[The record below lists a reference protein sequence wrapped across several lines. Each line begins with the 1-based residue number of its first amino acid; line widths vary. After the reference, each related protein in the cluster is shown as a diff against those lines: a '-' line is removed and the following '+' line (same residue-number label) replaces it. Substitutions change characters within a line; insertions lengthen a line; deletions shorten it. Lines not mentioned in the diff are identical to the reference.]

1 MIFLINCSN
10 LKAGGGLQVADSVC
24 GQLDRFSREHRFV
37 VVLSR
42 FLDKTAERIKNYDN
56 VEVLRYDLPQSF
68 RSVVLGRDKFL
79 DGFVEERKVDAVLT
93 VFGPSLWRPRLP
105 HLCGFARAQL
115 LLTDDVKVKGYR
127 LTVREVKGY
136 RLPVREVKGYRLTVK
151 ERIVH
156 RVWAWGFR
164 RSSRVFYTENAY
176 ISAMLPRLIKGA
188 EVYTVSNYYNQ
199 VFDQPERWQRNVK
212 LPEFEGTTLLSVSS
226 AAAHKNLGIMV
237 PAAEW
242 LEREHPDFNFRFV
255 LTCKEAPFELPERLK
270 KHFVFIGR
278 VDVSECPNLYE
289 QADIMFMPTLM
300 ECFTATYPEAMRMQV
315 PIVTTDLEFAH
326 GLCGDAACYYSAVDA
341 RAAAQAIY
349 KVATDE
355 AYRSRL
361 TANGKEQLKSYD
373 SYEQRAEKLVE
384 ILASLVKN

>member
-1 MIFLINCSN
+1 MAIFLINASN
-10 LKAGGGLQVADSVC
+10 LKSGGGLQMADSVC
-24 GQLDRFSREHRFV
+24 GLLCRFKNHRFV

-42 FLDKTAERIKNYDN
+42 YLEKTGERIKDYDN
-56 VEVLRYDLPQSF
+56 VEELRYDLPHSF
-68 RSVVLGRDKFL
+68 RTVVLGRDKFL
-79 DGFVEERKVDAVLT
+79 DGLVEERKVDAVLT
-93 VFGPSLWRPRLP
+93 VFGPSLWRPRVP

-115 LLTDDVKVKGYR
+115 LLKDSPYFDSHFRVNDSWLKK
-127 LTVREVKGY
+127 L
-136 RLPVREVKGYRLTVK
+136 K

-176 ISAMLPRLIKGA
+176 ISAMLPRLVKGA

-255 LTCKEAPFELPERLK
+255 LTCKEAPFELPERLE

-300 ECFTATYPEAMRMQV
+300 ECFTATYPEAMRMEV

-373 SYEQRAEKLVE
+373 SYEQRAEKLIN

>member
-1 MIFLINCSN
+1 MAVFLINASN
-10 LKAGGGLQVADSVC
+10 LKSGGGLQMADSVC

-42 FLDKTAERIKNYDN
+42 FLDKTAERIKDYDN
-56 VEVLRYDLPQSF
+56 VEVLRYDLPHSF
-68 RSVVLGRDKFL
+68 RTVVLGRDKFL
-79 DGFVEERKVDAVLT
+79 DGLVKERKADAVLT
-93 VFGPSLWRPRLP
+93 VFGPSLWRPRVP

-115 LLTDDVKVKGYR
+115 LLTVKGYR
-127 LTVREVKGY
+127 LTF
-136 RLPVREVKGYRLTVK
+136 K

-156 RVWAWGFR
+156 WVWAWGFR

-300 ECFTATYPEAMRMQV
+300 ECFTATYPEAMRMEV

-349 KVATDE
+349 KVATDA

-373 SYEQRAEKLVE
+373 SYEQRAEKLIN
-384 ILASLVKN
+384 ILEKLTVTG

>member
-1 MIFLINCSN
+1 MASFLFNATN
-10 LKAGGGLQVADSVC
+10 MKTGGGLQVADSVC
-24 GQLDRFSREHRFV
+24 GELCRFTEHRFI
-37 VVLSR
+37 VVLSQY
-42 FLDKTAERIKNYDN
+42 LAKTGERIKNYAN
-56 VEVLRYDLPQSF
+56 VEVLHYDMPQTFST
-68 RSVVLGRDKFL
+68 VVLGRDPYL
-79 DGFVEERKVDAVLT
+79 DGLVRKKKVDAVLT
-93 VFGPSLWRPRLP
+93 VFGPSLWRPRVP

-115 LLTDDVKVKGYR
+115 LLTDSPYYDSHFRADESWFKR
-127 LTVREVKGY
+127 L
-136 RLPVREVKGYRLTVK
+136 K
-151 ERIVH
+151 ERLVH

-188 EVYTVSNYYNQ
+188 KVYTVTNYYNQ
-199 VFDQPERWQRNVK
+199 VFDRPEQWQRNVK
-212 LPEFEGTTLLSVSS
+212 LPEFKGTTLLTVSS
-226 AAAHKNLGIMV
+226 PAAYKNLGIMV
-237 PAAEW
+237 PVAEC

-255 LTCKEAPFELPERLK
+255 LTCKEAPFSLPEHLAR
-270 KHFVFIGR
+270 HFEFVGK

-300 ECFTATYPEAMRMQV
+300 ECFTATYPEAMRMEV

-341 RAAAQAIY
+341 EAAADAIY
-349 KVATDE
+349 RVATDE
-355 AYRSRL
+355 AYRSQL
-361 TANGKEQLKSYD
+361 KALGKEQLKTFD